1 VTLLDLRYAI
11 RRLRQ
16 ARGYT
21 ASAILTLA
29 LAIGATTAIFSAVYA
44 VLLRPMPIRQ
54 PDRLVVAWGVTPERA
69 SGVIELS
76 YLDVQDLAKA
86 TPDIADVA
94 SMGAHAWPAVLDG
107 EGEPR
112 KLSSAGVSGPF
123 FEVLGTTPFMG
134 RLLRPEDD
142 APNAPRVVV
151 ISHALWA
158 GQFGSDPR
166 IVGRRIRLD
175 EELVEIV
182 GVAHPGFDYPWN
194 CELWQPVYPILA
206 ASAAVWKTDVLRNVG
221 VLFMVGHLKPGVT
234 PSVAAEQWT
243 RAHARLQQ
251 SRSSGFTFTLVVTT
265 FLEHQVGPAR
275 QAIWI
280 LFAAAGV
287 LLLIACANVSGLM
300 LTRVAIRHREDAVRL
315 ALGASRLAVG
325 RPWAIESLLLAG
337 VGGAIGLLFS
347 RLLVDAIVALA
358 PAGIPRLDEVAI
370 NVPVAFFSF
379 AVMVVVSLLCGA
391 APVRQTGTVNLAP
404 ALNDSSRTIA
414 GARSYRT
421 RSALLVFQIAMS
433 VVLLIAAALVVRSF
447 GALQRVDLGFNPE
460 SVLTLRVEP
469 RVEKPPVNDWM
480 RELLAR
486 IAALPP
492 VESAGATSLV
502 PLELGAIGQST
513 WVLLEHQPDKPEAA
527 RQNPILNYQ
536 LATPGYFRAMN
547 IPLRRGRLFER
558 TDVSSAPRVAII
570 SERTATLL
578 FPDTDPLG
586 KRVRLPLFG
595 AGDGPKSALRTIV
608 GVVSDV
614 RYRGINEVLPDI
626 YDPAAQSGLD
636 ATSLAVRIR
645 PDSGATPL
653 AVAAAIQ
660 HHARELDPRVLVSR
674 ITMFESV
681 VASAMAPWRFS
692 AWIFALFATLACV
705 LAAVGLF
712 SLVSLDVTSRRQEFA
727 VRSAMGASAAV
738 LVRGVM
744 TSAAS
749 RAGLGMAA
757 GLVVAVAA
765 TRTLS
770 GLLFGVGS
778 RDPVTYA
785 AVLALVILVVAV
797 AAYLPARRAAICD
810 PSVLLR

>member
-1 VTLLDLRYAI
+1 MTIQDLRYAV

-29 LAIGATTAIFSAVYA
+29 LAIGATTAIFSAVHA
-44 VLLRPMPIRQ
+44 VLLKPMPIRQ
-54 PDRLVVAWGVTPERA
+54 PDRLVVSWGVVPERA

-76 YLDVQDLAKA
+76 YLDVKDLAKA

-112 KLSSAGVSGPF
+112 KLSTAGVSGPF

-134 RLLRPEDD
+134 RLLRQEDD
-142 APNAPRVVV
+142 APNMPRVVV
-151 ISHALWA
+151 ISHALWT
-158 GQFGSDPR
+158 GQFGSDPG

-175 EELVEIV
+175 DERVEIV
-182 GVAHPGFDYPWN
+182 GVAQPGFDYPWN
-194 CELWQPVYPILA
+194 SELWQPVYPILA
-206 ASAAVWKTDVLRNVG
+206 ASAAIWKTDVLRNVG
-221 VLFMVGHLKPGVT
+221 VLFMVGRLKPGMT
-234 PSVAAEQWT
+234 PPVAAEQWT
-243 RAHARLQQ
+243 RARERLQ
-251 SRSSGFTFTLVVTT
+251 SGTPGFTFNLLAMP
-265 FLEHQVGPAR
+265 FLEHEIGPAR

-280 LFAAAGV
+280 LFAAAAV

-325 RPWAIESLLLAG
+325 RPWVIESLLLTV

-347 RLLVDAIVALA
+347 QLLVDGIVALA
-358 PAGIPRLDEVAI
+358 PAGIPRLDEVTI
-370 NVPVAFFSF
+370 NVPVALFTF
-379 AVMVVVSLLCGA
+379 AVMAAVSVLCGA
-391 APVRQTGTVNLAP
+391 APVRQTGTVSLAP

-447 GALQRVDLGFNPE
+447 GALQRVDLGFDPDA
-460 SVLTLRVEP
+460 VLTLRVEP

-486 IAALPP
+486 VTALPP
-492 VESAGATSLV
+492 VESAGAVALL

-513 WVLLEHQPDKPEAA
+513 WVLKEHQPDKPEVA
-527 RQNPILNYQ
+527 RQNPILNFQ
-536 LATPGYFRAMN
+536 AATPGYFRAMR
-547 IPLRRGRLFER
+547 IPLRRGRLFEPG
-558 TDVSSAPRVAII
+558 DVAAAPRVAII
-570 SERTATLL
+570 GDRTAALL
-578 FPDTDPLG
+578 FPGEDPLG
-586 KRVRLPLFG
+586 KRVRLPVFG

-608 GVVSDV
+608 GVVADV
-614 RYRGINEVLPDI
+614 RYRGINTVLPDI
-626 YDPAAQSGLD
+626 YDPAAQAGID
-636 ATSLAVRIR
+636 AQSLAVRIR
-645 PDSGATPL
+645 PEAGSTPL

-660 HHARELDPRVLVSR
+660 RHARELDGRVIVSR
-674 ITMFESV
+674 ITTLEAV

-692 AWIFALFATLACV
+692 AWIFALFASLACL

-712 SLVSLDVTSRRQEFA
+712 SLVSLDVASRRQEFA
-727 VRSAMGASAAV
+727 VRSAMGASGGII
-738 LVRGVM
+738 VRGVM
-744 TSAAS
+744 TSAAI
-749 RAGLGMAA
+749 RAGIGIAA
-757 GLVVAVAA
+757 GVAVALGA
-765 TRTLS
+765 TRVLT
-770 GLLFGVGS
+770 GLLYGVGGK
-778 RDPVTYA
+778 DPATYA
-785 AVLALVILVVAV
+785 VVLVFVVLVVGL
-797 AAYLPARRAAICD
+797 AAYLPARRAAECD
-810 PSVLLR
+810 PSALLR